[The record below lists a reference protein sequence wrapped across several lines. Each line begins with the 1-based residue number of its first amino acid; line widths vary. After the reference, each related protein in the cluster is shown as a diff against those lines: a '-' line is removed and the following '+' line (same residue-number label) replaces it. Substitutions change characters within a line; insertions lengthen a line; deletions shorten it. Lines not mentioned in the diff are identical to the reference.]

1 MSFIQ
6 HLKAKRFFLTLYVI
20 LMLFVSLIIIV
31 HDDWYLA
38 SQNLLYTHIFCF
50 FFASLYVIIGYY
62 YRRSFY
68 LKLQILI
75 DSKQEDF
82 HVAMPEP
89 QSYEQALYI
98 QLIQKVHANHAEQ
111 LQKLV
116 LEKHDHQDFIMSWIH
131 EVKLPIAASHLLM
144 DNSAGKTTD
153 FLVDKLEDELTKI
166 DNYVE
171 QALYYSRIDSF
182 SKDYFITD
190 VSLES
195 IVKKSV
201 KKYAKLFINNRIH
214 FHMNEGENFV
224 QSDSKWLAFIF
235 NQIITNAL
243 KYTNEGE
250 DISVV
255 MEEDRK
261 EKRLIIHD
269 TGIGIK
275 QEELYRVFER
285 GFTGTNG
292 RTYTKST
299 GMGLYL
305 AKQMALKLG
314 HDISIQSQEGMYTKI
329 IIHFPKMRNHYYFN

>member
-6 HLKAKRFFLTLYVI
+6 HLKDKRFFLILYVI
-20 LMLFVSLIIIV
+20 LMLFVSLIMIV
-31 HDDWYLA
+31 NDDWQLA

-68 LKLQILI
+68 LKLKNLI

-116 LEKHDHQDFIMSWIH
+116 LEKRDHQDFIMSWIH

-144 DNSAGKTTD
+144 ENSAGKTTD

-190 VSLES
+190 VSLQN
-195 IVKKSV
+195 IVKNSV
-201 KKYAKLFINNRIH
+201 KKNAKYFITNRIR
-214 FHMNEGENFV
+214 FHLDEGEQFV
-224 QSDSKWLAFIF
+224 QTDSKWLAFIF
-235 NQIITNAL
+235 NQILTNAL
-243 KYTNEGE
+243 KYTNEGGS
-250 DISVV
+250 ISVLI
-255 MEEDRK
+255 EEDSK
-261 EKRLIIHD
+261 EKRIVIRD

-275 QEELYRVFER
+275 QEDLYRVFER

-292 RTYTKST
+292 RTHTKST

-314 HDISIQSQEGMYTKI
+314 HDISIQSQEGMYTRV
-329 IIHFPKMRNHYYFN
+329 IIHFPKMRNYYHFN